1 VAALHTLI
9 FFLSTLVSFNLFS
22 QQAPESIENITIVG
36 KRIIHGSATT
46 INAATLSQFE
56 TTDIHK
62 ALSAVPGVS
71 FRPEEGYG
79 LRPNISIR
87 GTYSDRS
94 GKITLMEDGILI
106 APAPYAAPAAYY
118 FPTFGRINSVEIL
131 KGPSAITTGP
141 YTIGGAINLLSTP
154 IPDVSHGFINLE
166 LGSDGAQRTH
176 ATYGSSSEN
185 MGFLIESHQADAD
198 GFDKIEHMGGPTGFN
213 KDDFLIK
220 LRVNSDRN
228 KTVYHQLDIK
238 LQDSTETSNQSYVGL
253 SYDDYINNPYRR
265 YGLTAYDKMNNDHD
279 QFVISYSLDA
289 GNFNFNATTY
299 ENNFHRD
306 WFKTEK
312 IGYSGVD
319 RGINDLIGYANDSDA
334 KAIGI
339 LRGTNTAAENI
350 TIKHNNRSYTST
362 GTVLRLIHST
372 DRSTLTVGYRNTK
385 DNEDRFQWNDSALW
399 AQGNLGEI
407 ISGLKPG
414 YSSDNSDTV
423 SEASAF
429 FINDDLRLGNV
440 TLSLGLRT
448 ERWQT
453 IQERY
458 TDEIR
463 TEVNV
468 SGGYPKI
475 LADDKETVYGLGI
488 GYNLQNGYEIFGGF
502 HQGFTPSTGST
513 SNPESANNLE
523 IGIRYSGLD
532 INYEAIYFN
541 TDYKN
546 MFGTCTNASSGVY
559 NGCTLGDT
567 FDGGAATISGL
578 EFSASTSFI
587 NRHGVTFPLTANLTT
602 TNSTFDTTFT
612 STYWGEVS
620 KGMKIPNTLD
630 SSLSIAVGAEA
641 RSGWSS
647 YIKITNYGGTC
658 SIAACLPNTE
668 IESYSMID
676 LSISKSL
683 NGSADFY
690 FIIDNLSDS
699 SDIVARAPKN
709 GIRTQRPR
717 SFSTGLRYNF

>member
-1 VAALHTLI
+1 MAAFNKLI
-9 FFLSTLVSFNLFS
+9 FFLLFLLSLNSFS
-22 QQAPESIENITIVG
+22 QESAQSIENITIVG

-46 INAATLSQFE
+46 INAATLNKFE

-62 ALSAVPGVS
+62 ALSAAPGVS

-106 APAPYAAPAAYY
+106 APAPYAASSAYY
-118 FPTFGRINSVEIL
+118 FPTFGRITSVEIL
-131 KGPSAITTGP
+131 KGPSAITAGP

-154 IPDVSHGFINLE
+154 IPDITNGFINLE

-185 MGFLIESHQADAD
+185 IGFLIEAHLADTN
-198 GFDKIEHMGGPTGFN
+198 GFDTIEHVEGPTGFN

-220 LRVNSDRN
+220 LRFNSDSN
-228 KTVYHQLDIK
+228 KPIYHQLDIK

-253 SYDDYINNPYRR
+253 SYDDYKSNPYRR

-279 QFVISYSLDA
+279 QFVVSYSLDT
-289 GNFNFNATTY
+289 GNFNFNATAY

-306 WFKTEK
+306 WFKTDK
-312 IGYSGVD
+312 IGYNGVG
-319 RGINDLIGYANDSDA
+319 RGINDLIDYANNDDA
-334 KAIGI
+334 VAIGI

-350 TIKHNNRSYTST
+350 TIKHNNRDYTST
-362 GTVLRLIHST
+362 GTVFRLIHNT
-372 DRSTLTVGYRNTK
+372 EHSTLTVGYRNTK

-399 AQGNLGEI
+399 AQGNLGDI
-407 ISGLKPG
+407 IPGLKPG
-414 YSSDNSDTV
+414 YSSNNSDTV

-429 FINDDLRLGNV
+429 FINEDLRLGNL
-440 TLSLGLRT
+440 TLSLGLRVET
-448 ERWQT
+448 WET

-463 TEVNV
+463 TAVNV
-468 SGGYPKI
+468 SAGYPKI

-488 GYNLQNGYEIFGGF
+488 GYNLQNGYDIFVGF

-513 SNPESANNLE
+513 SNPENANNLE
-523 IGIRYSGLD
+523 IGIRYSGFD

-559 NGCTLGDT
+559 EGCTIGET

-578 EFSASTSFI
+578 EFSASTSFT
-587 NRHGVTFPLTANLTT
+587 NRSGMTFPFTANFTS
-602 TNSTFDTTFT
+602 TNSAFDTTFT
-612 STYWGEVS
+612 SIYWGDVTE
-620 KGMKIPNTLD
+620 GMKIPNTLD

-641 RSGWSS
+641 LSGWSS
-647 YIKITNYGGTC
+647 YLKITSYGSTC

-683 NGSADFY
+683 NEDADFY
-690 FIIDNLSDS
+690 FVIDNLSNS